1 MFRELMGGINNAWYV
16 NLYGEY
22 KFPLQLAQGT
32 MSLGARV
39 DLTTSGPIVKSATP
53 GESSWYGFEANAKLF
68 YDESD
73 RFRFELGAGIFVP
86 GNAWENVDYPI
97 LPSQSVY
104 ENSSSETFDPDI
116 AWNVIANLYFMF

>member
-1 MFRELMGGINNAWYV
+1 MLWD
-16 NLYGEY
+16 
-22 KFPLQLAQGT
+22 
-32 MSLGARV
+32 SLTLV
-39 DLTTSGPIVKSATP
+39 S
-53 GESSWYGFEANAKLF
+53 ESSWYGFEANAKLF